1 MYIVVA
7 PPHDMSMQNLITR
20 YWKQ

>member
-7 PPHDMSMQNLITR
+7 PVIVR
-20 YWKQ
+20 EYY